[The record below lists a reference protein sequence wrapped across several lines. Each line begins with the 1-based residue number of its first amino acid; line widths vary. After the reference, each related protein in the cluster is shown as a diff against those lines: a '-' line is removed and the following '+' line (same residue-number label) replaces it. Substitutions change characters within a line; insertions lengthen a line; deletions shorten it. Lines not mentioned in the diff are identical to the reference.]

1 MLNKEIHFFD
11 LDNTLWNIIGKVWI
25 ISKDNPNKPLIKISF
40 LEYLNIKNKM
50 YIKDNIEIEY
60 NDSTYWIPKTLL
72 DRIQKKKNIDP
83 ELLGI
88 SKREL
93 FDPNYIK
100 KINFN
105 LKNILHLK
113 DKKVDIGILT
123 GRLNQENEKEYLNLL
138 REKLKQL
145 NLNLTKIYYVGEFI
159 HNTSDK
165 IAFEKMKVLLEHLV
179 GVKIMGDKFVP
190 LKQDWYENVYFY
202 DDEVQNIYSAN
213 NIQIYFEDYMRNT
226 DDETFRYIIERINNN
241 DLTLIS
247 NLISG
252 NEMNMFETKKIIL
265 TEPIKY
271 PIKTESLEIK
281 KFKEF

>member
-1 MLNKEIHFFD
+1 MLNKEIHFYD

-25 ISKDNPNKPLIKISF
+25 ISKNNPNKPLLKISF

-50 YIKDNIEIEY
+50 YINDKIEIEY
-60 NDSTYWIPKTLL
+60 NDSTYWIPQSML
-72 DRIQKKKNIDP
+72 DRIQKRKNIDP
-83 ELLGI
+83 DLLGI

-123 GRLNQENEKEYLNLL
+123 GRMNQENEQEYLNLL

-145 NLNLTKIYYVGEFI
+145 NLNLTKIYYVGEFL
-159 HNTSDK
+159 HNSSDK
-165 IAFEKMKVLLEHLV
+165 RAFEKMKVLLEHLI
-179 GVKIMGDKFVP
+179 GVKILGDKFVP
-190 LKQDWYENVYFY
+190 IKQDWYENVYFY

-213 NIQIYFEDYMRNT
+213 NIQEYFENYMKNT
-226 DDETFRYIIERINNN
+226 DDETFKYIIERIKNN
-241 DLTLIS
+241 DLTLIT

-252 NEMNMFETKKIIL
+252 NEMNMFETKKIII
-265 TEPIKY
+265 TEPVKY
-271 PIKTESLEIK
+271 PIKVESLEIK

>member
-1 MLNKEIHFFD
+1 MLKTEIHFYD

-25 ISKDNPNKPLIKISF
+25 ISKNNPNKPLIKIDY

-60 NDSTYWIPKTLL
+60 NDSTYWLPKSLL
-72 DRIQKKKNIDP
+72 DKIQKNKNIDP
-83 ELLGI
+83 DMLGI

-113 DKKVDIGILT
+113 GKNVDIGILT
-123 GRLNQENEKEYLNLL
+123 GRLNQENDQEYLNIL

-145 NLNLTKIYYVGEFI
+145 NLNLTKIYYIGDYTY
-159 HNTSDK
+159 NTTDK
-165 IAFEKMKVLLEHLV
+165 RSFEKMKVLLEHLI
-179 GVKIMGDKFVP
+179 GVKILGDKFVP
-190 LKQDWYENVYFY
+190 LKQDWYKNVFFY
-202 DDEVQNIYSAN
+202 DDEIQNIYTAN
-213 NIQIYFEDYMRNT
+213 NIQEYFEDYMQNT
-226 DDETFRYIIERINNN
+226 DDETFKFILEKIQKN
-241 DLTLIS
+241 DL
-247 NLISG
+247 NLITNLITD
-252 NEMNMFETKKIIL
+252 NEMNMFQSQKTIL
-265 TEPIKY
+265 KEPIKF
-271 PIKTESLEIK
+271 PIKVESLNIK